1 MAGSAWCERSSA
13 YGARKQCTWAPTR
26 HDAGAGAAGQG
37 NDMWNDALL
46 HMVGVDGTR
55 PLKRAGCG
63 IRSWTGGRRV
73 PAERGPSPTLETP
86 EVLTP
91 LRSGIARR
99 DSAHLPDERW
109 RLSVGKGPPQASVGN
124 GARCDTP
131 LSLSVVG
138 KCEPPA
144 RRSRCHGQQGGT
156 RPSSRERADSFRTL
170 SPQLPLRKFGGK
182 SREMSATGP

>member
-1 MAGSAWCERSSA
+1 MRACAVGCEI
-13 YGARKQCTWAPTR
+13 W
-26 HDAGAGAAGQG
+26 
-37 NDMWNDALL
+37 
-46 HMVGVDGTR
+46 
-55 PLKRAGCG
+55 
-63 IRSWTGGRRV
+63 SWTGGRRV

-170 SPQLPLRKFGGK
+170 SPQLDELRLKNVTIKTFLPDPGVHHTR
-182 SREMSATGP
+182 SRSRICISVLSHSKVSAAAWAPCALTRERDG

>member
-1 MAGSAWCERSSA
+1 MHMGANTSRCWRGCGRAGRN
-13 YGARKQCTWAPTR
+13 
-26 HDAGAGAAGQG
+26 H
-37 NDMWNDALL
+37 MWNDALL

-55 PLKRAGCG
+55 PLKRAGCE

-170 SPQLPLRKFGGK
+170 SPQLILAQVAGSNHDGKITWGPLSLRMPVCWV
-182 SREMSATGP
+182 S